1 MLLLTWRMSGLAD
14 VLALVV
20 SELVTNSV
28 NASTDA
34 SGAPKYVQ
42 GRLPLIRL
50 RLLTDGTRLV
60 AEVWDQAPRVPVLGT
75 AGRDDETGRG
85 LDLVDMLTESRWGWY
100 PARSGPGKCVWA
112 ELSVPAATAR
122 GGQPRSWAACDQPR

>member
-42 GRLPLIRL
+42 GRLPLIRCACL
-50 RLLTDGTRLV
+50 
-60 AEVWDQAPRVPVLGT
+60 P
-75 AGRDDETGRG
+75 TGRG
-85 LDLVDMLTESRWGWY
+85 
-100 PARSGPGKCVWA
+100 
-112 ELSVPAATAR
+112 
-122 GGQPRSWAACDQPR
+122 